1 MEGGGYGSQGPA
13 GPVGSGSVGSVHPGC
28 VYLVGAGP
36 GSVELLTLRA
46 LEVLRSCDVV
56 LYDRLVPD
64 EVVALAKPTAEVR
77 YVGKGTDVST
87 AKMKVQQDDIS
98 GQLVALAKEGKA
110 VCRLKGGDP
119 SIFGRVGEE
128 MEELSAGEIP
138 FEVVPAVTACL
149 AASADARVPLTFRN
163 CATALRVQTMN
174 PSTIRDERFDWAQF
188 AAPSTTFALYMG
200 LNVVEGVT
208 QKMIA
213 AGVSPATPM
222 VLVDRASLPDMQVV
236 VGTVETLTTM
246 VKGRTDLPGPAL
258 IIMGEVVG
266 MRERIAGLRAP
277 RAPKMRP
284 ALASIL
290 SGLPSL
296 SDDELKELQMQ
307 AGELLNARA
316 KRKLAEASS

>member
-1 MEGGGYGSQGPA
+1 MHSRSGSDPEILKLIGPMRPMDLYGSLWKIVEDHG
-13 GPVGSGSVGSVHPGC
+13 
-28 VYLVGAGP
+28 LVKG
-36 GSVELLTLRA
+36 
-46 LEVLRSCDVV
+46 
-56 LYDRLVPD
+56 PD
-64 EVVALAKPTAEVR
+64 EHLQKKRVRMKVVALAKPTAEVR

>member
-1 MEGGGYGSQGPA
+1 MESGGYGGQGPA
-13 GPVGSGSVGSVHPGC
+13 GSVGSVQPGC

-64 EVVALAKPTAEVR
+64 EACDRFVR
-77 YVGKGTDVST
+77 EGTDVST

-163 CATALRVQTMN
+163 CATSLRVQTMN

-208 QKMIA
+208 QKMMA

-222 VLVDRASLPDMQVV
+222 ALVDRASLPEMQVV

-246 VKGRTDLPGPAL
+246 VKGRSDLPGPAL

-277 RAPKMRP
+277 RPKTRP